1 MAWHLPSI
9 STLVP
14 WFCHTKH
21 WTRAAIH
28 IPSEKLRCEL
38 TRLTRITEKHIFFAA
53 FASLQSI
60 FWFTTC
66 TSACGMFHTG
76 TWYFLAFS
84 SFMVE
89 HYKEHRHQ
97 DKKSARV
104 CVHFSKWT
112 CVKTS
117 DNPIL
122 LSSLG
127 LLLCWWTCK
136 RKHVSMLT
144 DCRCSSVTLAR
155 RYRSW
160 LLRLISLLRETKRD
174 RESETAEAPYTLS
187 GTEPWSVSLETP
199 VFTQL
204 FPAKMAVVNGRQC
217 SCVQ

>member
-1 MAWHLPSI
+1 MWYVSYWDLVLGLGISLHSLPSWLSI
-9 STLVP
+9 
-14 WFCHTKH
+14 
-21 WTRAAIH
+21 TRNTVI
-28 IPSEKLRCEL
+28 K
-38 TRLTRITEKHIFFAA
+38 K
-53 FASLQSI
+53 
-60 FWFTTC
+60 
-66 TSACGMFHTG
+66 
-76 TWYFLAFS
+76 
-84 SFMVE
+84 
-89 HYKEHRHQ
+89 
-97 DKKSARV
+97 KKSARV
-104 CVHFSKWT
+104 CVDFSKWT

-117 DNPIL
+117 DNHIL

-136 RKHVSMLT
+136 RKHVSVLT

-155 RYRSW
+155 GYRSW

>member
-1 MAWHLPSI
+1 MWTYPSY
-9 STLVP
+9 SD
-14 WFCHTKH
+14 H
-21 WTRAAIH
+21 WETY
-28 IPSEKLRCEL
+28 
-38 TRLTRITEKHIFFAA
+38 FFAA

-66 TSACGMFHTG
+66 TSACGMSHTG

-97 DKKSARV
+97 EKKSARV